1 MLYAWFPLYV
11 GFLALLVY
19 TKLGCRQRRLA
30 LLAFTELEMSPA
42 PVSPP
47 GYRLEMPPAPVSP
60 PGYRLEMPPAPVSP
74 PGYRLEMPPVPVS
87 PPDYRLEMP
96 PAPVSPPGFYQLECR
111 LRRLALLAFTNWNA
125 ACVG

>member
-1 MLYAWFPLYV
+1 MVTIICRL
-11 GFLALLVY
+11 LALLAY

-60 PGYRLEMPPAPVSP
+60 PGYRLEMPP
-74 PGYRLEMPPVPVS
+74 VPAS

-96 PAPVSPPGFYQLECR
+96 PAPLSPPGFYQLECR